1 MNVHYLNKEARE
13 DILGDAVEDVR
24 KFFARECTT
33 IWEVCDCIDDPVAR
47 DAVEDMVGLIDHLD
61 PAPETIV
68 VMLSTMV
75 SCVMSVPFAF
85 VDLLDEE
92 KRLNGAMSN
101 ALKFYG
107 LRPTEMSARIIRA
120 LDQVHAVS
128 ARSDR
133 MDYRPC

>member
-24 KFFARECTT
+24 KLFARECTT

-68 VMLSTMV
+68 VILSTMV
-75 SCVMSVPFAF
+75 SCMMSVPFAF

-101 ALKFYG
+101 GLKFYG
-107 LRPTEMSARIIRA
+107 LRLTDMSARIIRA
-120 LDQVHAVS
+120 LDQVHAVA

-133 MDYRPC
+133 MDQRPD